1 VGEIDGSHPADREF
15 LDDLIAADGCRAGL
29 HRTSGED
36 APVVTRQDRAA
47 DACLIL
53 QHGSELR
60 TARDVPHSRRPND
73 TPHEET
79 VVVLREMCVP
89 DWRVPEPVATA
100 RMRTVRSTL
109 HVKHGLLVIPSAR
122 SHVGPRPGG
131 PVERRD
137 GRAARSSPAARRTR
151 HRSVVFR
158 LERAAVCDGAPH
170 SAGGRVPESRLSR
183 PVGPSAGSDDD
194 TLGTSNVRSM
204 SAQT

>member
-1 VGEIDGSHPADREF
+1 MGEIDGSHPADREF

-79 VVVLREMCVP
+79 VVVSVP
-89 DWRVPEPVATA
+89 PAFP
-100 RMRTVRSTL
+100 RSTFPL
-109 HVKHGLLVIPSAR
+109 PPQGEGWRLFSY
-122 SHVGPRPGG
+122 
-131 PVERRD
+131 RRW
-137 GRAARSSPAARRTR
+137 GVLP
-151 HRSVVFR
+151 HR
-158 LERAAVCDGAPH
+158 
-170 SAGGRVPESRLSR
+170 
-183 PVGPSAGSDDD
+183 
-194 TLGTSNVRSM
+194 
-204 SAQT
+204 